1 MCEWACVCEY
11 HLLFHYLH
19 EAPVLFDSGS
29 IPCWILWDLDG
40 LLHGSQQ
47 TIPTLSSQ
55 GWAEA
60 LGPTDEQT
68 HHNIGILLHALS
80 CEKQVLQM

>member
-1 MCEWACVCEY
+1 MY
-11 HLLFHYLH
+11 KYLLRHHLH
-19 EAPVLFDSGS
+19 EASVFFDSGS

-47 TIPTLSSQ
+47 TIPALPSQ
-55 GWAEA
+55 GRAKA

-68 HHNIGILLHALS
+68 HHYIGVLLYALP
-80 CEKQVLQM
+80 CEE